1 MSHVWVWV
9 MAGVLGGA
17 LGRAWRG
24 GAASTLASDV
34 VGGLLG
40 ALACGL
46 IAHRVGGLGPE
57 ALMGHLVVGL
67 AGALLL
73 LSGVRVVAWL
83 LPGVAVTGG
92 AGPRVLD
99 LEAGLRRLGELQ
111 RRLLHGVLARTP
123 VARDPNEVFDA
134 ESTLGDRVADRVARF
149 GGSWTFIGI
158 FGVIILGWMALN
170 EESASP
176 FDPYPFILLNLVLSC
191 LAALQAPVIMMSQNR
206 QEAKDR
212 VRSEHDYKVNLKAE
226 LEIRHL
232 HEKMDHLLKQQA
244 QRLLEIQQIQI
255 ELLEEVLKKSSPP
268 NPSPPTPNE
277 PNAAS

>member
-1 MSHVWVWV
+1 
-9 MAGVLGGA
+9 
-17 LGRAWRG
+17 
-24 GAASTLASDV
+24 
-34 VGGLLG
+34 
-40 ALACGL
+40 
-46 IAHRVGGLGPE
+46 
-57 ALMGHLVVGL
+57 
-67 AGALLL
+67 
-73 LSGVRVVAWL
+73 VRVVAWL

-206 QEAKDR
+206 QASRDRMEAHADYEVN
-212 VRSEHDYKVNLKAE
+212 VRAE
-226 LEIRHL
+226 LAVMEL
-232 HEKMDHLLKQQA
+232 HAKVDELRERDWARVLDIVERQA
-244 QRLLEIQQIQI
+244 RVIEALERRLDAGGRGGE
-255 ELLEEVLKKSSPP
+255 
-268 NPSPPTPNE
+268 
-277 PNAAS
+277 